1 MIMPQLTKK
10 EKASAETAAKGR
22 EKNTI
27 PEAVKLLKSF
37 PVRKFDQSVE
47 IAFHLAIDPRQAD
60 QQLRGAVSMPKG
72 VGRSARVICFCDNDK
87 AEAAKTAGAIEAGN
101 DDLVKKVDG
110 GWVDFDVAIA
120 TPDMMRFVGKLGRA
134 LGPKGLMPSPKA
146 GTVTADFETAVA
158 EFAAGKVEY
167 RNDDGGNIHCVVGKL
182 SFAEEDLVE
191 NVTFFV
197 NMITKA
203 RPAAVKG
210 DFVKKCVISG
220 TMTPSIRIDV

>member
-1 MIMPQLTKK
+1 MPQLTKNQ
-10 EKASAETAAKGR
+10 KASSETTAKG
-22 EKNTI
+22 KGKHNI
-27 PEAVKLLKSF
+27 PDAVKLLKSF
-37 PVRKFDQSVE
+37 PERKFDQSVE
-47 IAFHLAIDPRQAD
+47 IAFHLSIDPRQAD

-72 VGRSARVICFCDNDK
+72 VGRSARVICFCENDK
-87 AEAAKTAGAIEAGN
+87 AEAAKAAGAIEAGN
-101 DDLVKKVDG
+101 DELVKKVDG

-182 SFAEEDLVE
+182 SFTEEDLVE
-191 NVTFFV
+191 NVEFFV

-210 DFVKKCVISG
+210 DFVKNCVISG